1 MIYIKRYLLVKYIN
15 NVNIQSNIFII
26 KNKLKT
32 MNKEEILGLLRHTL
46 TFVGGV
52 LLTNG
57 LLEEGL
63 IQEAIGAVVTLTG
76 VVLSVLSKRKK

>member
-1 MIYIKRYLLVKYIN
+1 
-15 NVNIQSNIFII
+15 
-26 KNKLKT
+26 

-57 LLEEGL
+57 LLEAGL

-76 VVLSVLSKRKK
+76 VILSVLNKRKK